1 MTPDTAPVHTRPVTD
16 TPDPVAAALSARDA
30 HKSGCA
36 ACKDV
41 MPCTRLR
48 ELTAA
53 WRRALRDSSLNYAPA
68 DSGQITTGPAAG

>member
-1 MTPDTAPVHTRPVTD
+1 MAVTD
-16 TPDPVAAALSARDA
+16 TPDPAGAALTARDA

-53 WRRALRDSSLNYAPA
+53 WRRALRGAGEEVA
-68 DSGQITTGPAAG
+68 DGR

>member
-1 MTPDTAPVHTRPVTD
+1 MPDGSAVHTTSVTD

-30 HKSGCA
+30 HKRDCA

-53 WRRALRDSSLNYAPA
+53 WRRALRDASLNHAPA
-68 DSGQITTGPAAG
+68 AGQITADGTAR